1 MCHWTELS
9 RKHVSHPSD
18 LIFGTPQIRWIT
30 DCANRCAMSL
40 QQLLLSS
47 GLKSVLGRPFQ
58 GKATWSGRNGESNIR
73 RFNMIDPPAPVLMR
87 SCKSNRPLSMLKTL
101 HSSQFVASEQ
111 RAKTWW
117 NIIEISKEILEES
130 LLPRCCMTYKK
141 WVSPPKKESVCYK
154 AYSFSMLLLL
164 TKKTQPCASKGLT
177 MPNLGLWMP
186 KKFWTRSNELN
197 PKYEETQ
204 NDTEWQ
210 LWHLQNQRS

>member
-58 GKATWSGRNGESNIR
+58 GKAIWSGRNGESNIR

-111 RAKTWW
+111 RLGET
-117 NIIEISKEILEES
+117 S
-130 LLPRCCMTYKK
+130 LKFLKRFWRNPCSHAVAWPTKNGFPPQKK
-141 WVSPPKKESVCYK
+141 SQFATNHTASPCFSYWPKKHSL
-154 AYSFSMLLLL
+154 ALRN
-164 TKKTQPCASKGLT
+164 GLT